1 MRRQKR
7 KSNTRFLLPVIVAVA
22 LLFTGHIAVDQY
34 RLFTRYHTQ
43 IAEKKTQIKLL
54 ESEVRELETDL
65 KEAESFPF
73 IMKFEGTWE
82 NIDKDLQKIQK
93 LPFIVRAVTINIEI
107 SEKVPGSVILRYGG
121 FLYVNETF
129 N

>member
-65 KEAESFPF
+65 KEAESLPF
-73 IMKFEGTWE
+73 IMKYAIKYGMIPTESTPVPVT
-82 NIDKDLQKIQK
+82 
-93 LPFIVRAVTINIEI
+93 LPAKPE
-107 SEKVPGSVILRYGG
+107 ELA
-121 FLYVNETF
+121 ETEAEETPAR
-129 N
+129 